1 MWIQIRL
8 FLQEQPNL
16 GRLRLSKKLPN
27 ISADDKSFN
36 GDLSTCAVGGQWLSG
51 KYNRYHQENLFFYI
65 TRISVLT
72 NIDLD
77 YYKIASK
84 RRFS

>member
-51 KYNRYHQENLFFYI
+51 R
-65 TRISVLT
+65 VL
-72 NIDLD
+72 D
-77 YYKIASK
+77 SRSRG
-84 RRFS
+84 RRHCVVVLE